1 MMVAVATTDDLEKTV
16 SQKGNKFTRNSGNA
30 YMYVHMR
37 FESALLIA
45 LYPSLYVCTCIEH
58 TYIIHAYIHTYFI
71 QCIMHNNSCTY
82 IHIILCLCF
91 HDSIVLIGYVNTRQ
105 RFTVFG
111 SSSTIHL
118 HEAASSL
125 KQPASL
131 AYSSTNPATQT
142 LQSTSVRLYCIRH
155 HLCCSQP
162 L

>member
-1 MMVAVATTDDLEKTV
+1 M
-16 SQKGNKFTRNSGNA
+16 
-30 YMYVHMR
+30 
-37 FESALLIA
+37 A
-45 LYPSLYVCTCIEH
+45 LYPSSYVCTCIVH
-58 TYIIHAYIHTYFI
+58 TCIIHAYIHTYFI

-131 AYSSTNPATQT
+131 AYGSTNPATQT

-155 HLCCSQP
+155 HLCYSQP
-162 L
+162 PWAGANSIRITTETLQSTPTMQPPLCKGPLQLAY